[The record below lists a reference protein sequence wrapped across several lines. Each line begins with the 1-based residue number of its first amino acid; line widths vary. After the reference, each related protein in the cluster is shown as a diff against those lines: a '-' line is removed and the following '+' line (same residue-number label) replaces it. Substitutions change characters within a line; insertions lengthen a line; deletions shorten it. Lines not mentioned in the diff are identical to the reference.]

1 MQKIYFSMLLAGI
14 VFLCGCDKQTKINT
28 AKIDALSQKL
38 VLVQQL
44 QSKQLSDIQSQL
56 TALAPTMDK
65 INGTYF
71 EKNHEDAFFFHTNTL
86 YLLLLVERRIEA
98 ELQTAAAERQKD
110 QSLANTYYTNQ
121 IAMTALSADQVTN
134 AIAEQASQLGASING
149 ETKRLMAT
157 LAEDLVRQMKA
168 FAPDAADQARQKQL
182 AVEVSQ
188 IKNELAQLRLQLGAT
203 NRP

>member
-1 MQKIYFSMLLAGI
+1 MLLAGI